1 MTDNGTL
8 NWTGA
13 LHRTIM
19 LAQLPHCLSNT
30 RSSKYPSGDLWKCIL
45 GLSIIH
51 DLEVATDDE
60 KDTNTTRFI
69 RLNHAGLSGV
79 IFYPLPARRASI
91 PDEHA
96 IDSEVDAL
104 IEQNAVQVLYF
115 PNLACTSFV
124 ASLLFVFWFHSS
136 RPRMQT
142 GQIMK
147 SHLLSDSTICPKP
160 HPSGS
165 GYSLDS
171 RAFEALGHA
180 LAGGS
185 AIPIRDLPS
194 ELKPTPNCAEVVL
207 KERRIAARLQLV
219 IRYRNSIRN
228 TPRDSIRHAPKAS
241 VPLAIPEDIKL
252 DQMSLNARRDSDTK
266 DEGPHNIPA
275 TPQSPPTLRPN
286 VAIPAADKPALLPAL
301 CANTTVDH
309 QTVEKKSPKVLEPA
323 GGKGKEN
330 DMFV

>member
-104 IEQNAVQVLYF
+104 IEQNAVQILYF

-124 ASLLFVFWFHSS
+124 
-136 RPRMQT
+136 T
-142 GQIMK
+142 GQVMK
-147 SHLLSDSTICPKP
+147 SHLLSDPTICPKP

-165 GYSLDS
+165 GFSLDS
-171 RAFEALGHA
+171 HAFEALSHA

-185 AIPIRDLPS
+185 AIPIRDLSS
-194 ELKPTPNCAEVVL
+194 ELKPTPDCAEVVL

-228 TPRDSIRHAPKAS
+228 TPRDSIRHALKAS
-241 VPLAIPEDIKL
+241 MPLAIPEEIKL
-252 DQMSLNARRDSDTK
+252 DQMSLNA
-266 DEGPHNIPA
+266 H
-275 TPQSPPTLRPN
+275 
-286 VAIPAADKPALLPAL
+286 KPALLPAL
-301 CANTTVDH
+301 RANTTVDH
-309 QTVEKKSPKVLEPA
+309 QTVEKKRPKVLEPA

-330 DMFV
+330 DIFL